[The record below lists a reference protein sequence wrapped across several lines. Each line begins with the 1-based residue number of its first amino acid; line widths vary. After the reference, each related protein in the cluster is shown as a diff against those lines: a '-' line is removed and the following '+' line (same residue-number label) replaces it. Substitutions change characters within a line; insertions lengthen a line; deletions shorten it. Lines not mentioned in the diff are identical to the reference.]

1 MGVFSCGN
9 NEYHFDQYSFK
20 GTFEV
25 LMNDVTERAYLLN
38 NLLNLESKTGEFN
51 VVEYQTVEID
61 ERQFAGLQQE
71 IEKAWPAPVII
82 ERESKVAAP
91 IAPVEK
97 EIVTEIKHIREED
110 KLRLAHEMLFGFTR
124 SQDISLA
131 IKIYEEEAAKDNLNA
146 INSLGT
152 IYE

>member
-97 EIVTEIKHIREED
+97 
-110 KLRLAHEMLFGFTR
+110 
-124 SQDISLA
+124 
-131 IKIYEEEAAKDNLNA
+131 
-146 INSLGT
+146 
-152 IYE
+152 